1 MSFGFIGEM
10 ERFDME
16 CYEGIF
22 YKISKSLTSEK
33 EMDAGWLR
41 VDIRMKKNKKIM
53 KKDRK

>member
-1 MSFGFIGEM
+1 M